1 MLKKFFMLFAGCL
14 AAVLVL
20 GTVFIQAITEHN
32 VVEYWILLM
41 LPAFGIPILSAVLFS
56 QHETDVI

>member
-14 AAVLVL
+14 AAVLII
-20 GTVFIQAITEHN
+20 GTIFIQSITDFN

-41 LPAFGIPILSAVLFS
+41 LPAFGIPILSSVMFS
-56 QHETDVI
+56 KHETDFS